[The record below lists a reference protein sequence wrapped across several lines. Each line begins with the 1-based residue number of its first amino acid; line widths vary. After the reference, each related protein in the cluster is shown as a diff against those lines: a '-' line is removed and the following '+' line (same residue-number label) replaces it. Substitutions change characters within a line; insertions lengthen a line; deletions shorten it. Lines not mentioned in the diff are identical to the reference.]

1 MQLPPPTVALAHAL
15 RHADF
20 ADAVSMEVLHR
31 EVSRYAAVLRSMAA
45 PPHVVAGMI
54 REVVDDSLATRVVP
68 VRTSENRMRLLRL
81 AEEWSAAPGR

>member
-20 ADAVSMEVLHR
+20 ADAVSMERLHR
-31 EVSRYAAVLRSMAA
+31 EVSLYASVLRSMAA

-81 AEEWSAAPGR
+81 AEEWSAPPGR